1 MPARLPLAGGL
12 AVVAG
17 NAQRLQ
23 VAPVEAV
30 TTRLDRLDV
39 IDRPCRNN
47 QTPRL
52 TRNAQRVCPQ
62 ERRSCTLPR
71 Q

>member
-12 AVVAG
+12 AVMTG
-17 NAQRLQ
+17 DAQRLQ

-39 IDRPCRNN
+39 IDRACRNN
-47 QTPRL
+47 QTLRL
-52 TRNAQRVCPQ
+52 TGTAQRVCPQ
-62 ERRSCTLPR
+62 ERRSCALPR